1 MKIRFALAALLSLA
15 AAVPAIS
22 QPMDHAGCKRDVTVY
37 VDKMG
42 IVNEA
47 TLRQH
52 IEAAQREL
60 DQVRG
65 MSTQNRERRMRLR
78 DHLQKMQQAMQ
89 DMHDLKLTSDCA
101 AAAHGA
107 SLETRVEVLEKRLDM
122 IQDMLEQVI
131 ANQKESSKE

>member
-1 MKIRFALAALLSLA
+1 MKIRFALVVLLSFA
-15 AAVPAIS
+15 AAAPAIS
-22 QPMDHAGCKRDVTVY
+22 QPIDHAGCKSDLTVY
-37 VDKMG
+37 VNKMG

-52 IEAAQREL
+52 IEVAQSEL

-65 MSTQNRERRMRLR
+65 MSTQNRERRIRLR
-78 DHLQKMQQAMQ
+78 EHLQKMQQAMQ
-89 DMHDLKLTSDCA
+89 DMHDLKLTGNCA

-122 IQDMLEQVI
+122 IQDLLEQVI

>member
-1 MKIRFALAALLSLA
+1 MTTSYIFAAALLVSVA
-15 AAVPAIS
+15 PPALS
-22 QPMDHAGCKRDVTVY
+22 QPADHVGCKSDVTVY

-65 MSTQNRERRMRLR
+65 MSTQNRERRIRLR
-78 DHLQKMQQAMQ
+78 EHLQKMQQAMQ
-89 DMHDLKLTSDCA
+89 DMHNLKLTGNCA

-122 IQDMLEQVI
+122 IQDMLEQMI

>member
-1 MKIRFALAALLSLA
+1 MKLRFALFALLSFA
-15 AAVPAIS
+15 AASPAIS
-22 QPMDHAGCKRDVTVY
+22 QPMDHAGCKSDVTVY

-47 TLRQH
+47 TLRRH
-52 IEAAQREL
+52 IEAAQKDL
-60 DQVRG
+60 DQIRG
-65 MSTQNRERRMRLR
+65 MNTQSRERRIRLR
-78 DHLQKMQQAMQ
+78 EHLHTMQQAMQ
-89 DMHDLKLTSDCA
+89 DMHDLKLTSNCA

-131 ANQKESSKE
+131 ANQNESSKE

>member
-1 MKIRFALAALLSLA
+1 MKIRFALVALLLLA
-15 AAVPAIS
+15 AASPVIS
-22 QPMDHAGCKRDVTVY
+22 QPIDHVGCKSDVTVY

-47 TLRQH
+47 MLRQH
-52 IEAAQREL
+52 IEAAQTEL

-65 MSTQNRERRMRLR
+65 MSTQNRERRIRLR
-78 DHLQKMQQAMQ
+78 EHLQKMQQAMQ
-89 DMHDLKLTSDCA
+89 DMHNLKLTGNCA

-131 ANQKESSKE
+131 ANQKERAKE

>member
-1 MKIRFALAALLSLA
+1 MKIRFTLAALLSLA
-15 AAVPAIS
+15 AVTPAIS
-22 QPMDHAGCKRDVTVY
+22 QPMDHAGCKGNVTVY

-65 MSTQNRERRMRLR
+65 MSTQNRERRIRLR
-78 DHLQKMQQAMQ
+78 EHLQKMQQAMQ
-89 DMHDLKLTSDCA
+89 DMHDLKLTGNCA

>member
-1 MKIRFALAALLSLA
+1 MKIRFALVALLSFA
-15 AAVPAIS
+15 AAPAIS
-22 QPMDHAGCKRDVTVY
+22 QPMDHAGCKSDLTEY
-37 VDKMG
+37 VNKMG

-52 IEAAQREL
+52 IEVAQSEL

-65 MSTQNRERRMRLR
+65 MSTQNRERRIRLR
-78 DHLQKMQQAMQ
+78 EHLQKMQQAMQ
-89 DMHDLKLTSDCA
+89 DMHDLKLTGNCA

-122 IQDMLEQVI
+122 IQDLLEQVI